1 MLTGNRE
8 YNEIY
13 KKYKNLV
20 LKVAYIY
27 SGDNYDAAED
37 ITQDTFLKLYI
48 GFEELKDG
56 NVSAWLYTTAKNS
69 ALNFN
74 KKFKRE
80 VLSED
85 DELYKNKEQFGESL
99 EAEFIEKEEVLYK
112 KQFHEKIM
120 AALSKKN
127 PRWYEAI
134 ILVYYMDIP
143 QVKVAEIMEIR
154 KEVLHAL
161 LHRAKKWIRKKF
173 GAEYEE
179 MQDKDGRIP

>member
-20 LKVAYIY
+20 LKVA
-27 SGDNYDAAED
+27 
-37 ITQDTFLKLYI
+37 
-48 GFEELKDG
+48 
-56 NVSAWLYTTAKNS
+56 
-69 ALNFN
+69 
-74 KKFKRE
+74 
-80 VLSED
+80 
-85 DELYKNKEQFGESL
+85 
-99 EAEFIEKEEVLYK
+99 
-112 KQFHEKIM
+112 
-120 AALSKKN
+120 
-127 PRWYEAI
+127 
-134 ILVYYMDIP
+134 YYMDIP

>member
-99 EAEFIEKEEVLYK
+99 ETEFIEKEEV
-112 KQFHEKIM
+112 
-120 AALSKKN
+120 
-127 PRWYEAI
+127 

>member
-37 ITQDTFLKLYI
+37 IET
-48 GFEELKDG
+48 
-56 NVSAWLYTTAKNS
+56 
-69 ALNFN
+69 
-74 KKFKRE
+74 
-80 VLSED
+80 
-85 DELYKNKEQFGESL
+85 
-99 EAEFIEKEEVLYK
+99 EFIEKEEVLYK

>member
-48 GFEELKDG
+48 GFEKLKDG

-69 ALNFN
+69 ALNYR
-74 KKFKRE
+74 KKYKRE
-80 VLSED
+80 MLSED
-85 DELYKNKEQFGESL
+85 DELYKNNDQFGDSL
-99 EAEFIEKEEVLYK
+99 ETEYLKNEINLYK
-112 KQFHEKIM
+112 KEFHNKIM
-120 AALSKKN
+120 SALSQKN
-127 PRWYEAI
+127 PRWYEAVM
-134 ILVYYMDIP
+134 LVYYMEVP
-143 QVKVAEIMEIR
+143 QVKASEMMGVR

-179 MQDKDGRIP
+179 MQ

>member
-48 GFEELKDG
+48 G
-56 NVSAWLYTTAKNS
+56 
-69 ALNFN
+69 
-74 KKFKRE
+74 
-80 VLSED
+80 SED

-99 EAEFIEKEEVLYK
+99 ETEFIEKEEVLYK